1 MNMDE
6 ADRAYFSFQASD
18 SCRPYQL
25 YSHSDYLQ
33 LPTEVISSLSRT
45 ILSCHTGPGDGLMG
59 LAGHQGKNPSIF
71 SDITVLPSKTRV
83 LKMKNWQMPN
93 EDFAYGLSTSLYD
106 RDPLTEQVNG

>member
-6 ADRAYFSFQASD
+6 ADRIYFSFRASD

-45 ILSCHTGPGDGLMG
+45 ILSCHTGHGDGLMG
-59 LAGHQGKNPSIF
+59 LAGHQGRN
-71 SDITVLPSKTRV
+71 L
-83 LKMKNWQMPN
+83 
-93 EDFAYGLSTSLYD
+93 
-106 RDPLTEQVNG
+106 